1 MAITNASRL
10 ADFGTGIGTAGAVID
25 IDNAHAQ
32 VGLGTTNPNSTVT
45 VGSVGASGTSL
56 FVHGDGRV
64 TGVLTAGNFS
74 GNLTGAVT
82 SSGALSVTDTTSS
95 TSTTTGALKVSGG
108 IGVAK
113 SIFVG
118 EGISVAGTITYNDVT
133 NIDSIG
139 FVTAGKGLRATTGGL
154 IVSAGVATIG
164 AKLSV
169 AGITSL
175 GDVVSS
181 GIITADS
188 YYGSGA
194 NLTNIDTGVAG
205 VNTTGFSTFKDV
217 KHAGITTCV
226 GIVSCSDVIST
237 GIITAKAFVP
247 TAGQLSNRNLVI
259 NGSFIVAQR
268 GASSTSGG
276 YQCVDRWQLNDNNTN
291 VTITQSQH
299 ALTSGDSGPWALGFR
314 KSYSAALSA
323 AGNSLGNDSYIRL
336 KYVMEAQDVALS
348 GWDYTNTAR
357 DITLSF
363 WFKCS
368 TNQTFYG
375 KLNSGDGTNKDYSF
389 GFTATGNDTWTKI
402 TKVIPGHAD
411 LQFDLNSDYGL
422 GLYFAL
428 YYGTDSTGSIS
439 LDTWRNQDN
448 NTQYPNMADT
458 WITAGAS
465 TFEIT
470 GVQIE
475 VGSVA
480 TPFEHRCYQDE
491 LLRCQRYFWG
501 WINPTTKIG
510 FANAMQRTSDMF
522 MCNLRHPVLMR
533 TSPTLATST
542 DTGDFSAIWVNS
554 GGDINS
560 SGITTPGGTYDRTFT
575 YPIAGTL
582 DSGSYGS
589 AAIGVTIE
597 NDGSLT
603 FSAEL

>member
-25 IDNAHAQ
+25 IDNANAQ

-194 NLTNIDTGVAG
+194 NLSGVGVVG
-205 VNTTGFSTFKDV
+205 VNTAGFSTFKDV
-217 KHAGITTCV
+217 AVSGIATFKDTVDVSLGILTAPGIIAQTAQYNNNGRSIADENWTGVGSQTITPKHATSKILVLVSMPFGIDSNNAAVTYVLANFRLTWNHSGISETQLQHKRYSLQLPEDTGTDMIIMGSCEIMFLHDHNTTNEITYEV
-226 GIVSCSDVIST
+226 EAKTAQSTTNLEVIS
-237 GIITAKAFVP
+237 G
-247 TAGQLSNRNLVI
+247 GSN
-259 NGSFIVAQR
+259 
-268 GASSTSGG
+268 T
-276 YQCVDRWQLNDNNTN
+276 DDK
-291 VTITQSQH
+291 TIT
-299 ALTSGDSGPWALGFR
+299 LL
-314 KSYSAALSA
+314 
-323 AGNSLGNDSYIRL
+323 
-336 KYVMEAQDVALS
+336 
-348 GWDYTNTAR
+348 
-357 DITLSF
+357 
-363 WFKCS
+363 
-368 TNQTFYG
+368 
-375 KLNSGDGTNKDYSF
+375 
-389 GFTATGNDTWTKI
+389 
-402 TKVIPGHAD
+402 
-411 LQFDLNSDYGL
+411 
-422 GLYFAL
+422 
-428 YYGTDSTGSIS
+428 
-439 LDTWRNQDN
+439 
-448 NTQYPNMADT
+448 
-458 WITAGAS
+458 
-465 TFEIT
+465 EICT
-470 GVQIE
+470 
-475 VGSVA
+475 
-480 TPFEHRCYQDE
+480 
-491 LLRCQRYFWG
+491 
-501 WINPTTKIG
+501 
-510 FANAMQRTSDMF
+510 
-522 MCNLRHPVLMR
+522 
-533 TSPTLATST
+533 
-542 DTGDFSAIWVNS
+542 
-554 GGDINS
+554 
-560 SGITTPGGTYDRTFT
+560 
-575 YPIAGTL
+575 
-582 DSGSYGS
+582 
-589 AAIGVTIE
+589 
-597 NDGSLT
+597 
-603 FSAEL
+603 

>member
-25 IDNAHAQ
+25 IDNANAQ

-194 NLTNIDTGVAG
+194 NLSGVGVVG
-205 VNTTGFSTFKDV
+205 VNTAGFSTFKDV
-217 KHAGITTCV
+217 AVSGIATFKDTVDVSLGILTAPGIIAQTAQYNNNGRSIADENWTGVGSQTITPKHATSKILVLVSMPFGIDSNNAAVTYVLANFRLTWNHSGISETQLQHKRYSMQLPEDSGTDMILLGSCEIMFLHDHNTTNEITYEV
-226 GIVSCSDVIST
+226 EAKTAQSTTNLEVIS
-237 GIITAKAFVP
+237 G
-247 TAGQLSNRNLVI
+247 GSN
-259 NGSFIVAQR
+259 
-268 GASSTSGG
+268 T
-276 YQCVDRWQLNDNNTN
+276 DDK
-291 VTITQSQH
+291 TIT
-299 ALTSGDSGPWALGFR
+299 LL
-314 KSYSAALSA
+314 
-323 AGNSLGNDSYIRL
+323 
-336 KYVMEAQDVALS
+336 
-348 GWDYTNTAR
+348 
-357 DITLSF
+357 
-363 WFKCS
+363 
-368 TNQTFYG
+368 
-375 KLNSGDGTNKDYSF
+375 
-389 GFTATGNDTWTKI
+389 
-402 TKVIPGHAD
+402 
-411 LQFDLNSDYGL
+411 
-422 GLYFAL
+422 
-428 YYGTDSTGSIS
+428 
-439 LDTWRNQDN
+439 
-448 NTQYPNMADT
+448 
-458 WITAGAS
+458 
-465 TFEIT
+465 EICT
-470 GVQIE
+470 
-475 VGSVA
+475 
-480 TPFEHRCYQDE
+480 
-491 LLRCQRYFWG
+491 
-501 WINPTTKIG
+501 
-510 FANAMQRTSDMF
+510 
-522 MCNLRHPVLMR
+522 
-533 TSPTLATST
+533 
-542 DTGDFSAIWVNS
+542 
-554 GGDINS
+554 
-560 SGITTPGGTYDRTFT
+560 
-575 YPIAGTL
+575 
-582 DSGSYGS
+582 
-589 AAIGVTIE
+589 
-597 NDGSLT
+597 
-603 FSAEL
+603 

>member
-25 IDNAHAQ
+25 IDNANAQ

-194 NLTNIDTGVAG
+194 NLSGVGVVG
-205 VNTTGFSTFKDV
+205 VNTAGFSTFKDV
-217 KHAGITTCV
+217 AVSGIATFKDTVDVSLGILTAPGIIAQTAQYNNNGRSIADENWTGVGSQTITPKHATSKILVLVSMPFGIDSNNAAVTYVLANFRLTWNHSGISETQLQHKRYSLQLPEDTGTDMIIMGSCEIMFLHDHNTTNE
-226 GIVSCSDVIST
+226 
-237 GIITAKAFVP
+237 ITYEIEAK
-247 TAGQLSNRNLVI
+247 TAQ
-259 NGSFIVAQR
+259 
-268 GASSTSGG
+268 STSSLEVIAGG
-276 YQCVDRWQLNDNNTN
+276 SNTDDK
-291 VTITQSQH
+291 TIT
-299 ALTSGDSGPWALGFR
+299 LL
-314 KSYSAALSA
+314 
-323 AGNSLGNDSYIRL
+323 
-336 KYVMEAQDVALS
+336 
-348 GWDYTNTAR
+348 
-357 DITLSF
+357 
-363 WFKCS
+363 
-368 TNQTFYG
+368 
-375 KLNSGDGTNKDYSF
+375 
-389 GFTATGNDTWTKI
+389 
-402 TKVIPGHAD
+402 
-411 LQFDLNSDYGL
+411 
-422 GLYFAL
+422 
-428 YYGTDSTGSIS
+428 
-439 LDTWRNQDN
+439 
-448 NTQYPNMADT
+448 
-458 WITAGAS
+458 
-465 TFEIT
+465 EICT
-470 GVQIE
+470 
-475 VGSVA
+475 
-480 TPFEHRCYQDE
+480 
-491 LLRCQRYFWG
+491 
-501 WINPTTKIG
+501 
-510 FANAMQRTSDMF
+510 
-522 MCNLRHPVLMR
+522 
-533 TSPTLATST
+533 
-542 DTGDFSAIWVNS
+542 
-554 GGDINS
+554 
-560 SGITTPGGTYDRTFT
+560 
-575 YPIAGTL
+575 
-582 DSGSYGS
+582 
-589 AAIGVTIE
+589 
-597 NDGSLT
+597 
-603 FSAEL
+603 

>member
-25 IDNAHAQ
+25 IDNANAQ

-194 NLTNIDTGVAG
+194 NLSGVGVVG
-205 VNTTGFSTFKDV
+205 VNTAGFSTFKDV
-217 KHAGITTCV
+217 AVSGIATFKDTVDVSLGILTAPGIIAQTAQYNNNGRSIADENWTGVGSQTITPKHATSKILVLVSMPFGLDSNDASVDYILANFRLTWNHSGISETQLQHKRYSLQLPEDTGTDMIIMGSCEIMFLHDHNTTNEITYEV
-226 GIVSCSDVIST
+226 EAKTAQSTTNLEVIS
-237 GIITAKAFVP
+237 G
-247 TAGQLSNRNLVI
+247 GSN
-259 NGSFIVAQR
+259 
-268 GASSTSGG
+268 T
-276 YQCVDRWQLNDNNTN
+276 DDK
-291 VTITQSQH
+291 TIT
-299 ALTSGDSGPWALGFR
+299 LL
-314 KSYSAALSA
+314 
-323 AGNSLGNDSYIRL
+323 
-336 KYVMEAQDVALS
+336 
-348 GWDYTNTAR
+348 
-357 DITLSF
+357 
-363 WFKCS
+363 
-368 TNQTFYG
+368 
-375 KLNSGDGTNKDYSF
+375 
-389 GFTATGNDTWTKI
+389 
-402 TKVIPGHAD
+402 
-411 LQFDLNSDYGL
+411 
-422 GLYFAL
+422 
-428 YYGTDSTGSIS
+428 
-439 LDTWRNQDN
+439 
-448 NTQYPNMADT
+448 
-458 WITAGAS
+458 
-465 TFEIT
+465 EICT
-470 GVQIE
+470 
-475 VGSVA
+475 
-480 TPFEHRCYQDE
+480 
-491 LLRCQRYFWG
+491 
-501 WINPTTKIG
+501 
-510 FANAMQRTSDMF
+510 
-522 MCNLRHPVLMR
+522 
-533 TSPTLATST
+533 
-542 DTGDFSAIWVNS
+542 
-554 GGDINS
+554 
-560 SGITTPGGTYDRTFT
+560 
-575 YPIAGTL
+575 
-582 DSGSYGS
+582 
-589 AAIGVTIE
+589 
-597 NDGSLT
+597 
-603 FSAEL
+603 

>member
-25 IDNAHAQ
+25 IDNANAQ

-194 NLTNIDTGVAG
+194 NLSGVGVVG
-205 VNTTGFSTFKDV
+205 VNTAGFSTFKDV
-217 KHAGITTCV
+217 AVSGIATFKDTVDVSLGILTAPGIIAQTAQYNNNGRSIADENWTGVGSQTITPKHATSKILVLVSMPFGIDSNNAAVTYVLANFRLTWNHSGISETQLQHKRYSLQLPEDTGTDMIIMGSCEIMFLHDHNTTNE
-226 GIVSCSDVIST
+226 
-237 GIITAKAFVP
+237 ITYEIEAK
-247 TAGQLSNRNLVI
+247 TAQ
-259 NGSFIVAQR
+259 
-268 GASSTSGG
+268 STSGLEVIAG
-276 YQCVDRWQLNDNNTN
+276 GSNTDDK
-291 VTITQSQH
+291 TIT
-299 ALTSGDSGPWALGFR
+299 LL
-314 KSYSAALSA
+314 
-323 AGNSLGNDSYIRL
+323 
-336 KYVMEAQDVALS
+336 
-348 GWDYTNTAR
+348 
-357 DITLSF
+357 
-363 WFKCS
+363 
-368 TNQTFYG
+368 
-375 KLNSGDGTNKDYSF
+375 
-389 GFTATGNDTWTKI
+389 
-402 TKVIPGHAD
+402 
-411 LQFDLNSDYGL
+411 
-422 GLYFAL
+422 
-428 YYGTDSTGSIS
+428 
-439 LDTWRNQDN
+439 
-448 NTQYPNMADT
+448 
-458 WITAGAS
+458 
-465 TFEIT
+465 EICT
-470 GVQIE
+470 
-475 VGSVA
+475 
-480 TPFEHRCYQDE
+480 
-491 LLRCQRYFWG
+491 
-501 WINPTTKIG
+501 
-510 FANAMQRTSDMF
+510 
-522 MCNLRHPVLMR
+522 
-533 TSPTLATST
+533 
-542 DTGDFSAIWVNS
+542 
-554 GGDINS
+554 
-560 SGITTPGGTYDRTFT
+560 
-575 YPIAGTL
+575 
-582 DSGSYGS
+582 
-589 AAIGVTIE
+589 
-597 NDGSLT
+597 
-603 FSAEL
+603 

>member
-25 IDNAHAQ
+25 IDNANAQ

-194 NLTNIDTGVAG
+194 NLSGVGVVG
-205 VNTTGFSTFKDV
+205 VNTAGFSTFKDV
-217 KHAGITTCV
+217 AVSGIATFKDTVDVSLGILTAPGIIAQTAQYNNNGRSIADENWTGVGSQTITPKHATSKILVLVSMPFGIDSNNAAVTYVLANFRLTWNHSGISETQLQHKRYSMQLPEDSGTDMILLGSCEIMFLHDHNTTNE
-226 GIVSCSDVIST
+226 
-237 GIITAKAFVP
+237 ITYEIEAK
-247 TAGQLSNRNLVI
+247 TAQ
-259 NGSFIVAQR
+259 
-268 GASSTSGG
+268 STSSLEVIAGG
-276 YQCVDRWQLNDNNTN
+276 SNTDDK
-291 VTITQSQH
+291 TIT
-299 ALTSGDSGPWALGFR
+299 LL
-314 KSYSAALSA
+314 
-323 AGNSLGNDSYIRL
+323 
-336 KYVMEAQDVALS
+336 
-348 GWDYTNTAR
+348 
-357 DITLSF
+357 
-363 WFKCS
+363 
-368 TNQTFYG
+368 
-375 KLNSGDGTNKDYSF
+375 
-389 GFTATGNDTWTKI
+389 
-402 TKVIPGHAD
+402 
-411 LQFDLNSDYGL
+411 
-422 GLYFAL
+422 
-428 YYGTDSTGSIS
+428 
-439 LDTWRNQDN
+439 
-448 NTQYPNMADT
+448 
-458 WITAGAS
+458 
-465 TFEIT
+465 EICT
-470 GVQIE
+470 
-475 VGSVA
+475 
-480 TPFEHRCYQDE
+480 
-491 LLRCQRYFWG
+491 
-501 WINPTTKIG
+501 
-510 FANAMQRTSDMF
+510 
-522 MCNLRHPVLMR
+522 
-533 TSPTLATST
+533 
-542 DTGDFSAIWVNS
+542 
-554 GGDINS
+554 
-560 SGITTPGGTYDRTFT
+560 
-575 YPIAGTL
+575 
-582 DSGSYGS
+582 
-589 AAIGVTIE
+589 
-597 NDGSLT
+597 
-603 FSAEL
+603 

>member
-25 IDNAHAQ
+25 IDNANAQ

-194 NLTNIDTGVAG
+194 NLSGVGVVG
-205 VNTTGFSTFKDV
+205 VNTAGFSTFKDV
-217 KHAGITTCV
+217 AVSGIATFKDTVDVSLGILTAPGIIAQTAQYNNNGRSIADENWTGVGSQTITPKHATSKILVLVSMPFGIDSNNAAVTYVLANFRLTWNHSGISETQLQHKRYSMQLPEDSGTDMILLGSCEIMFLHDHNTTNE
-226 GIVSCSDVIST
+226 
-237 GIITAKAFVP
+237 ITYEIEAK
-247 TAGQLSNRNLVI
+247 TAQ
-259 NGSFIVAQR
+259 
-268 GASSTSGG
+268 STSGLEVIAG
-276 YQCVDRWQLNDNNTN
+276 GSNTDDK
-291 VTITQSQH
+291 TIT
-299 ALTSGDSGPWALGFR
+299 LL
-314 KSYSAALSA
+314 
-323 AGNSLGNDSYIRL
+323 
-336 KYVMEAQDVALS
+336 
-348 GWDYTNTAR
+348 
-357 DITLSF
+357 
-363 WFKCS
+363 
-368 TNQTFYG
+368 
-375 KLNSGDGTNKDYSF
+375 
-389 GFTATGNDTWTKI
+389 
-402 TKVIPGHAD
+402 
-411 LQFDLNSDYGL
+411 
-422 GLYFAL
+422 
-428 YYGTDSTGSIS
+428 
-439 LDTWRNQDN
+439 
-448 NTQYPNMADT
+448 
-458 WITAGAS
+458 
-465 TFEIT
+465 EICT
-470 GVQIE
+470 
-475 VGSVA
+475 
-480 TPFEHRCYQDE
+480 
-491 LLRCQRYFWG
+491 
-501 WINPTTKIG
+501 
-510 FANAMQRTSDMF
+510 
-522 MCNLRHPVLMR
+522 
-533 TSPTLATST
+533 
-542 DTGDFSAIWVNS
+542 
-554 GGDINS
+554 
-560 SGITTPGGTYDRTFT
+560 
-575 YPIAGTL
+575 
-582 DSGSYGS
+582 
-589 AAIGVTIE
+589 
-597 NDGSLT
+597 
-603 FSAEL
+603 